1 MKVLSHE
8 ADALKNGFASEV
20 AAIKRQ
26 YYRICV
32 GLLEEL
38 KRERELQFSTRI
50 AVLSLFGMMNWIYT
64 WHNPRI
70 DADAE
75 QLAGEMSD
83 IFLRGVMKDRRA
95 QGRVEGRGTRF
106 SLARNDKQFIR
117 RKAHN
122 FGKITREQ
130 ITRTSTNIRSYH
142 MATTLQ
148 PATGETTKQLV
159 NYRRDGGVAIIEMCD
174 PPANTYT
181 YEMNRQLD
189 EAILRARMEND
200 VYVILLTG
208 AGDKFFSA
216 GANIK
221 MLSSVDPTFKY
232 YFCLHANEMLL
243 RLEHT
248 PKLVIAAINGH
259 CVGGGLEIAMA
270 ADIRIARKDAGKI
283 GLPEVNLGV
292 LPGTGGT
299 QRLSRLVGKSK
310 AIELMVTGNTFSFE
324 EAQEL
329 GIINDIYERDG
340 FMDNMIEYAKQ
351 FCPPNKAA
359 KAVGRIKR
367 AVQTGWEI
375 PMESA
380 LAVERENQQIL
391 FQSEDA
397 KEGLAAYVEKR
408 PAEFKAK

>member
-1 MKVLSHE
+1 MPMPKNWHAKWEIFSCRALAPARPMGRARRNLYSRAKTKFLTIAKRSLS
-8 ADALKNGFASEV
+8 
-20 AAIKRQ
+20 
-26 YYRICV
+26 
-32 GLLEEL
+32 
-38 KRERELQFSTRI
+38 
-50 AVLSLFGMMNWIYT
+50 
-64 WHNPRI
+64 
-70 DADAE
+70 
-75 QLAGEMSD
+75 
-83 IFLRGVMKDRRA
+83 
-95 QGRVEGRGTRF
+95 
-106 SLARNDKQFIR
+106 
-117 RKAHN
+117 
-122 FGKITREQ
+122 
-130 ITRTSTNIRSYH
+130 
-142 MATTLQ
+142 MATTVQ
-148 PATGETTKQLV
+148 PASGETTKQLI
-159 NYRRDGGVAIIEMCD
+159 NYRVDAGVAVIELCD

-189 EAILRARMEND
+189 EAILKARMDND
-200 VYVILLTG
+200 VHVIVLTG

-221 MLSSVDPTFKY
+221 MLASVDPTFKY
-232 YFCLHANEMLL
+232 YFCLHANETLL

-248 PKLVIAAINGH
+248 PKLVIAALNGH

-299 QRLSRLVGKSK
+299 QRLSRLVGKSR

-324 EAQEL
+324 EAKDM
-329 GIINDIYERDG
+329 GIINDIYERDN
-340 FMDNMIEYAKQ
+340 FMENVMEYARQ
-351 FCPPNKAA
+351 FTPPNKAA
-359 KAVGRIKR
+359 KAVGNIKR

-380 LAVERENQQIL
+380 LAVERENQQLL

-408 PAEFKAK
+408 PATFTGK